1 MCTHMY
7 RYLVV
12 VVVVIEETLTKLRS
26 FVVKMGVSVAN
37 NSMKGG
43 ESEVRRL
50 EVSEDCMR

>member
-1 MCTHMY
+1 MHVHTY
-7 RYLVV
+7 VSVV

-26 FVVKMGVSVAN
+26 FVVKVGVSVAN